1 MTCERG
7 YKPPRREVLTE
18 HFKNERLDRYVFIVM
33 NIGLGD
39 PIKTIKVIDEEGL
52 TSYHTITTT
61 GIIII
66 RNPQNKLITL
76 YVAKR
81 AQAEKF
87 FEGKMPIALEGK
99 INYNIGKNY
108 HNLSNGKT

>member
-1 MTCERG
+1 MCERG
-7 YKPPRREVLTE
+7 YKPLHREVMTE

-39 PIKTIKVIDEEGL
+39 PIKTIKVVNEEGL
-52 TSYHTITTT
+52 ISYQTITTT
-61 GIIII
+61 GVIII
-66 RNPQNKLITL
+66 RNPLDELFTL

-81 AQAEKF
+81 NQAEKF
-87 FEGKMPIALEGK
+87 FDGKMPMALEGK